1 VAREPSAGITTERLT
16 GTLVHRLFERRL
28 PPTATASDVR
38 LAVPLLVRAEEL
50 VDVADVPALE
60 QSVVDLYLALR
71 SREDVSGLLGG
82 GTCLYEVPFSYQP
95 QNGDLADQVLI
106 RGVVDCLVVTPD
118 GQVTVLEFKT
128 GQPRPEHERQAGVY
142 ADAIGA
148 LFGQNRVAVKI
159 VYP

>member
-1 VAREPSAGITTERLT
+1 VAREPTAGTTTERLT

-28 PPTATASDVR
+28 SPAATAAEIR
-38 LAVPLLVRAEEL
+38 RAVPLLVRVEEL

-95 QNGDLADQVLI
+95 QEGDLADQVLV

-142 ADAIGA
+142 ADAMGA

>member
-1 VAREPSAGITTERLT
+1 
-16 GTLVHRLFERRL
+16 
-28 PPTATASDVR
+28 VR
-38 LAVPLLVRAEEL
+38 VEEL
-50 VDVADVPALE
+50 VDVANVSALE

-71 SREDVSGLLGG
+71 GREDVSGLLGC

-95 QNGDLADQVLI
+95 QGGDVADQVLV
-106 RGVVDCLVVTPD
+106 RGVVDCLVVAPD

-128 GQPRPEHERQAGVY
+128 GHPRPEHERQAAVY

-148 LFGQNRVAVKI
+148 LFGRNRVAVKI

>member
-1 VAREPSAGITTERLT
+1 
-16 GTLVHRLFERRL
+16 
-28 PPTATASDVR
+28 
-38 LAVPLLVRAEEL
+38 
-50 VDVADVPALE
+50 
-60 QSVVDLYLALR
+60 
-71 SREDVSGLLGG
+71 
-82 GTCLYEVPFSYQP
+82 VPFSYQP
-95 QNGDLADQVLI
+95 RNGDLADQVLI

>member
-1 VAREPSAGITTERLT
+1 
-16 GTLVHRLFERRL
+16 
-28 PPTATASDVR
+28 
-38 LAVPLLVRAEEL
+38 
-50 VDVADVPALE
+50 
-60 QSVVDLYLALR
+60 
-71 SREDVSGLLGG
+71 
-82 GTCLYEVPFSYQP
+82 
-95 QNGDLADQVLI
+95 
-106 RGVVDCLVVTPD
+106 VTPD